1 MAKNEN
7 KKEKP
12 AYSVL
17 SNILYLTKLQWKY
30 GRLCFIFLAI
40 YIPISLIISFYGIY
54 MPKLV
59 ISEVTGNHNI
69 MNIVLFGLF
78 ILCVN
83 VINNIKETYL
93 YYATSDYNQKI
104 FLLKNEKDVYTD
116 YENMESSKG
125 RLLSQRAE
133 ESLWM
138 NGFSSNLTG
147 MTSEVVGIITDFLG
161 YIIFGTVISFANP
174 WIAVILIATALINYF
189 MIKAIQKY
197 QYSKRNEN
205 AYIDRKLWYLAN
217 NTDNFDSVKDIRL
230 YGMATWFMNMFKSLT
245 KQQLKLEAS
254 IAKWYFGSNV
264 IDAVIIL
271 LRDGIAY
278 ALLINMVL
286 KGNIEVDMFILCF
299 GAVSG
304 FADRIG
310 RIFNG
315 FNNINKKSIIICN
328 LRSYLNMPEKNNKS
342 TGCELP
348 DKNTS
353 LEIELRNVSYRY
365 ESAEND
371 TLKNLSLKIK
381 AGEKIA
387 IVGLNGAG
395 KTTLIKNICGLY
407 NPTAGNITINGHDK
421 NEYNIY
427 DYYSMFS
434 VVFQD
439 FHFLPV
445 SIADIVSC
453 KTSEETD
460 RNRVMECI
468 RLAGLETKISTLE
481 HGIDTKLNKQLN
493 EDAIELSGGEKQK
506 LLIARAIYKNAPIL
520 ILDEPTSALDPIAE
534 SELYNKYNEITKNK
548 TSIYIS
554 HRLSSTRFCDRIIL
568 IEDGDIKEIGTHD
581 ELMKQNGRYA
591 YLFNIQSHY
600 YKDDNGG
607 EENEGN

>member
-1 MAKNEN
+1 MAKN

-12 AYSVL
+12 AYSAL
-17 SNILYLTKLQWKY
+17 SNIVYLTKLQWKY
-30 GRLCFIFLAI
+30 GRLCFIFLVI
-40 YIPISLIISFYGIY
+40 NIPISLSISFFGIY

-59 ISEVTGNHNI
+59 IAEVTGNHNI

-78 ILCVN
+78 ILGVN
-83 VINNIKETYL
+83 VIDKIKDTYQ
-93 YYATSDYNQKI
+93 YYSASDYNQKI
-104 FLLKNEKDVYTD
+104 VLLKNEKDIYTD

-125 RLLSQRAE
+125 RLLSQQADE
-133 ESLWM
+133 ALWM
-138 NGFSSNLTG
+138 GLSSNLNAVTAD
-147 MTSEVVGIITDFLG
+147 TSYLITNILG

-174 WIAVILIATALINYF
+174 WIAVILTATALINYF

-197 QYSKRNEN
+197 QYIKRTEN
-205 AYIDRKLWYLAN
+205 ADIERKSWYLAN
-217 NTDNFDSVKDIRL
+217 HTGNFDSVKDIRI

-245 KQQLKLEAS
+245 KQKLKIEAS
-254 IAKWYFGSNV
+254 IAKRYFGVNV

-278 ALLINMVL
+278 ALLINMVF

-304 FADRIG
+304 FADKIG
-310 RIFNG
+310 RVFNG
-315 FNNINKKSIIICN
+315 FNSINEKSIIICD
-328 LRSYLNMPEKNNKS
+328 LRSYLNLPGKNNKS

-348 DKNTS
+348 DKNTP
-353 LEIELRNVSYRY
+353 LEIELKNVSYRY

-371 TLKNLSLKIK
+371 TLKNISLKIK

-387 IVGLNGAG
+387 VVGLNGAG

-407 NPTAGNITINGHDK
+407 NPTAGNIIVNEHDK

-453 KTSEETD
+453 KTDEETD

-506 LLIARAIYKNAPIL
+506 LLIARAIYKNAQIL

-534 SELYNKYNEITKNK
+534 NELYNRYNEITKNK

-581 ELMKQNGRYA
+581 ELMKQDGRYA

-607 EENEGN
+607 E

>member
-1 MAKNEN
+1 MAKNES

-30 GRLCFIFLAI
+30 GRLCFIFLVVN
-40 YIPISLIISFYGIY
+40 IPISLSISFYEIY

-59 ISEVTGNHNI
+59 IAEVTGNHNI

-78 ILCVN
+78 MLLAN
-83 VINNIKETYL
+83 VIYNIMYTYE
-93 YYATSDYNQKI
+93 YYAASNYNQNI
-104 FLLKNEKDVYTD
+104 VLLKNEKDIYTD

-125 RLLSQRAE
+125 RLLSQQADE
-133 ESLWM
+133 ALWM
-138 NGFSSNLTG
+138 GVNSKLTN
-147 MTSEVVGIITDFLG
+147 MTSSVSGIITNVLG
-161 YIIFGTVISFANP
+161 YIIFGAVISFANP
-174 WIAVILIATALINYF
+174 WIAVILTAAALINYF

-197 QYSKRNEN
+197 RYSKRNEN
-205 AYIDRKLWYLAN
+205 ADIDRKLWYLAN
-217 NTDNFDSVKDIRL
+217 NSINFDSVKDICI
-230 YGMATWFMNMFKSLT
+230 YGMATWFMNMFRSLT
-245 KQQLKLEAS
+245 KQQLKLEAL
-254 IAKWYFGSNV
+254 IAKRYFGSNI

-278 ALLINMVL
+278 AVLINMVL

-304 FADRIG
+304 FADKIG
-310 RIFNG
+310 RIFNS
-315 FNNINKKSIIICN
+315 INYINERSNIICD
-328 LRSYLNMPEKNNKS
+328 LRTYLNLPEKNNKAK
-342 TGCELP
+342 GCDLP
-348 DKNTS
+348 EKNTS
-353 LEIELRNVSYRY
+353 LAIELKNISYRY
-365 ESAEND
+365 ESAETD
-371 TLKNLSLKIK
+371 TLKNISLKIK

-387 IVGLNGAG
+387 VVGLNGAG

-407 NPTAGNITINGHDK
+407 NPTAGNIIVNGHDK

-453 KTSEETD
+453 KTGEETD
-460 RNRVMECI
+460 RDRVMECI

-534 SELYNKYNEITKNK
+534 SELYNKYNEITRNK

-568 IEDGDIKEIGTHD
+568 LEDGGIKEIGTHD
-581 ELMKQNGRYA
+581 ELMKQDGRYA

-600 YKDDNGG
+600 YKDGG
-607 EENEGN
+607 VENEDNQ